1 MQEKETNMTDIN
13 IYSGTPA
20 ARPHADVGGGIAER
34 LKQLAARHQRIG
46 WITKRGAA
54 ALGLGLD
61 LDIVGVTTRV
71 KFKL

>member
-34 LKQLAARHQRIG
+34 LK
-46 WITKRGAA
+46 
-54 ALGLGLD
+54 
-61 LDIVGVTTRV
+61 
-71 KFKL
+71 